1 MKGWNKFLSVQAVAF
16 ICIAHSGAMACAPS
30 SIVFSVE
37 IAHVL
42 SRSWLI
48 FRTFKVK
55 INNKVVALHF
65 SQIFV
70 WICLY
75 FNREIGIYRDIS
87 HNIS

>member
-1 MKGWNKFLSVQAVAF
+1 MRGWNKFLSIQFVAF
-16 ICIAHSGAMACAPS
+16 ICIAHFGAMACAPS
-30 SIVFSVE
+30 TIVCSVE

-48 FRTFKVK
+48 FQTFRVEV
-55 INNKVVALHF
+55 NNKVVALNL
-65 SQIFV
+65 SQILV
-70 WICLY
+70 WIYLY